1 MTGQDTQA
9 PTVAALSRRDRWL
22 LVVAPLVLVTALTL
36 GAYAATLRAG
46 FVFDDLDVI
55 VDNRAFLEGQGIGQY
70 AEKYRFRQ
78 ETMRSY
84 KRDLRLSGGETP
96 DPKIFHVASVL
107 THLGVV
113 WLLYWLFFVLG
124 GRSGYSFE
132 ERATFSALAAGL
144 FALHPVQTEAV
155 AYISGR
161 SDVLATLY
169 LLIALV
175 LFLVPTRFRPE
186 GAPDAA
192 PGSLPPE
199 EGVPSLPVARYWL
212 LTLICWGSC
221 LAVFVKALL
230 CKEIAAV
237 LPALGVAVLWLAPG
251 RKSPWNPRVVYMLAL
266 LFAGVAALLALRVV
280 AFSTPNPDLDRP
292 LLATLCTNLWALV
305 RYVLIFLFPFGQ
317 SADHDF
323 DLLTGVFDGRVLA
336 GILLLG
342 LAGAGVRAAWRRAPE
357 MALGIIWFLV
367 SLTPTTSVVPI
378 ADLFVERRLYLPSIG
393 LCILLSAFAV
403 RAARRIRAE
412 GRLQWIDWGRKALAA
427 GTAVLLGLTVLR
439 THVWANELTLWSD
452 AFTKAPEKTRVVF
465 NLGTA
470 LLKSDHPMEGS
481 KILSRLFQKDVY
493 DVRIHLNVAG
503 AYLKIGWLDYA
514 ERLYRN
520 NVLALEPDNSEAR
533 YNLAVIAERK
543 GDTLAAQRYLEEAV
557 KLKPQMHEALVK
569 LATYALGR
577 NEARI
582 ARDYFE
588 QAAAAKPEDPTAHR
602 YLALL
607 YSGELSDPAKAR
619 ENLEALIRIEPK
631 DAQHWFN
638 LGVLADIE
646 GRLEEAREAY
656 RRALDLDP
664 EHVGAYAN
672 LGALFQRM
680 GAPVE
685 ACQMFREAAARDGAW
700 SALAQQACGRPQAR

>member
-1 MTGQDTQA
+1 MTAQNPQA
-9 PTVAALSRRDRWL
+9 PAEAIPSRRERLL
-22 LVVAPLVLVTALTL
+22 LVLAPLFLIAALTL
-36 GAYAATLRAG
+36 GAYTATLRAG

-55 VDNRAFLEGQGIGQY
+55 TGNQAFLEGQGIAQY

-84 KRDLRLSGGETP
+84 KRDLRLSGGATP
-96 DPKIFHVASVL
+96 DPRIFHAAGVL
-107 THLGVV
+107 THLGVA
-113 WLLYWLFFVLG
+113 WLLYWLFFLLG
-124 GRSGYSFE
+124 GRMGYSFE
-132 ERATFSALAAGL
+132 ERATFSSLAAGL

-155 AYISGR
+155 AYVSGR

-169 LLIALV
+169 LLVALV

-186 GAPDAA
+186 GAPRAA
-192 PGSLPPE
+192 PGSVPPE
-199 EGVPSLPVARYWL
+199 EGVPSLPAARYWL
-212 LTLICWGSC
+212 LTLACWGLC
-221 LAVFVKALL
+221 LAVFIKALL

-237 LPALGVAVLWLAPG
+237 LPALAVLVLWLAPG
-251 RKSPWNPRVVYMLAL
+251 KGSPWNPRVVYMLAL
-266 LFAGVAALLALRVV
+266 LFTGVAALLALRVA

-317 SADHDF
+317 SADHEF
-323 DLLTGVFDGRVLA
+323 DLLAGPLDGRVLA

-342 LAGAGVRAAWRRAPE
+342 LAWAGVRGALRRAPE
-357 MALGIIWFLV
+357 MALGIAWFLV

-378 ADLFVERRLYLPSIG
+378 ADLFVERRLYLPSVG
-393 LCILLSAFAV
+393 LCVLLSAV
-403 RAARRIRAE
+403 VVHAARRARRE
-412 GRLQWIDWGRKALAA
+412 GKPQWLGWGRKALAVGAA
-427 GTAVLLGLTVLR
+427 GLIGLTVLR

-470 LLKSDHPMEGS
+470 LLKSDHPYEGS

-520 NVLALEPDNSEAR
+520 NVIALDPDNSEAR

-543 GDTLAAQRYLEEAV
+543 GDTHAAQRYLEEAV
-557 KLKPQMHEALVK
+557 KLKPRMHEALVK
-569 LATYALGR
+569 LGIYAFGR
-577 NEARI
+577 GETRV

-588 QAAAAKPEDPTAHR
+588 QAAEAKPEDPTAHR

-607 YSGELSDPAKAR
+607 YSGELSDAAKAR
-619 ENLEALIRIEPK
+619 EHLEALTRIEPK

-638 LGVLADIE
+638 LGVLADVE
-646 GRLEEAREAY
+646 NRMNEAREAY

-664 EHVGAYAN
+664 GHVGAYAN

-685 ACQMFREAAARDGAW
+685 ACQMYREAAARDRAW
-700 SALAQQACGRPQAR
+700 AGQARQACDRPQAR